1 MSASLAGDVAA
12 VDGFFTRF
20 NVDPVAGF
28 HLING
33 TAGVVMKLAGVAVSD
48 IGECGGTDK
57 DQDDGKGKNTFHRR
71 LLSVECGKLCSQL
84 IIA

>member
-1 MSASLAGDVAA
+1 MLKEILLSPGIFDRWLFLPGANSIFHSTISRSASLAGDVAA

-48 IGECGGTDK
+48 IGERGGT
-57 DQDDGKGKNTFHRR
+57 N
-71 LLSVECGKLCSQL
+71 
-84 IIA
+84 

>member
-1 MSASLAGDVAA
+1 MEEVLLAPGIFDHWLFLPGANSIFHPSISWSASLAGDVAA

-33 TAGVVMKLAGVAVSD
+33 TAGVVMKLAGVAVSN
-48 IGECGGTDK
+48 IGECCGTD
-57 DQDDGKGKNTFHRR
+57 
-71 LLSVECGKLCSQL
+71 
-84 IIA
+84 